1 MAVDREPTPNRFVD
15 TEPVRPVASRD
26 NRRVTYQEWQRDRPV
41 EATTTYRRI
50 GKVPSPGR
58 SSCTIREPPFG
69 VPPIRPRRS
78 PVPRSR
84 ALTSLPE
91 YDHGDR
97 DTRSPHDALGPAHR
111 RHALPQLRREPADRS
126 QL

>member
-58 SSCTIREPPFG
+58 SSCTIREPPLRS
-69 VPPIRPRRS
+69 PPIRPDRR
-78 PVPRSR
+78 PYPGPE
-84 ALTSLPE
+84 ALARFPE
-91 YDHGDR
+91 NDHGDR
-97 DTRSPHDALGPAHR
+97 YSPGPDDAHRSAHR
-111 RHALPQLRREPADRS
+111 RHALSQLRCE
-126 QL
+126 